1 MKLSTQ
7 PKQTTIKNANKTW
20 KDIWKDRE
28 FYMILIPG
36 VLLTLLFMYVPM
48 YGVLIAFR
56 KTRLGSGFNGDWV
69 GFKNFERLFNSGQ
82 FSNVLRNTL
91 KLNLIVMICGL
102 PAPIILALMLHNT
115 SSPKLKK
122 FAQTSTYLPHLLSVV
137 VMIEI
142 LGIFCNGEYGLINI
156 VLRSMGKEPINF
168 FGESKYF
175 IPMYFISAIWKSSGY
190 SAIIYLSA
198 LTSIDK
204 SVIEAAT
211 IDGASKLQRMWHVDL
226 KLILPTI
233 VTIIIL
239 DCGKLMSFAS
249 MDKVLL
255 MQTQLNLDV
264 SEILS
269 TYVYKVGV
277 AGAQYGFGAAVGLF
291 NNVCN
296 IILLFVANWISKRV
310 AKTSMF

>member
-7 PKQTTIKNANKTW
+7 PKQTTVKNVNKTW
-20 KDIWKDRE
+20 RDIWKDRE
-28 FYMILIPG
+28 FYLLLIPG
-36 VLLTLLFMYVPM
+36 ILLTLLFMYVPM
-48 YGVLIAFR
+48 YGVLMAFR
-56 KTRLGSGFNGDWV
+56 KTRLGQGFDGEWI
-69 GFKNFERLFNSGQ
+69 GWKNFERLFNSGQ

-91 KLNLIVMICGL
+91 TLNIATMFLTIPVPIVFALI
-102 PAPIILALMLHNT
+102 LHNA
-115 SSPKLKK
+115 SSHRLKK

-137 VMIEI
+137 VMIEV

-156 VLRSMGKEPINF
+156 TLRSMGKEPINF
-168 FGESKYF
+168 FGDTKYF
-175 IPMYFISAIWKSSGY
+175 IPMYIITAVWKSTGY

-211 IDGASKLQRMWHVDL
+211 IDGASKLQRMWHIDL

-233 VTIIIL
+233 ITLLIL
-239 DCGKLMSFAS
+239 NMGKVMSFAQ

-255 MQTQLNLDV
+255 MQTQLNLGV

-296 IILLFVANWISKRV
+296 IILLFMTNWISKKV
-310 AKTSMF
+310 AKISMF